1 MHRILSRLIEDESGQ
16 NLIEYGLIAGLIGL
30 GAIVCLKGLATQVG
44 VVFAAVGRTLT
55 SAF

>member
-44 VVFAAVGRTLT
+44 MLFAAVGRTLT